1 MTVNFNVSNYLP
13 QKHNWIWMNSRRGDV
28 VCKYRRTKIAQG
40 ENNHVCS
47 NKSIYQL
54 FRFRWQY
61 ALSMATPFEPIPV
74 NQIASIS
81 TVGYTSSIYLLVS
94 FLCALGI
101 TFSVGIDLIVI
112 AIKTTLS
119 MSFKG

>member
-1 MTVNFNVSNYLP
+1 
-13 QKHNWIWMNSRRGDV
+13 
-28 VCKYRRTKIAQG
+28 
-40 ENNHVCS
+40 
-47 NKSIYQL
+47 
-54 FRFRWQY
+54 
-61 ALSMATPFEPIPV
+61 MATPFEPIPV

-119 MSFKG
+119 MSFKGGYSTYPNNIIIFFFILKYFD